1 MGSKKFA
8 PFMMKKIKVP
18 PGKVL
23 NEQNIHF
30 KRVQKWG
37 KICIYIILSIKKT

>member
-1 MGSKKFA
+1 MMGSKKFA

-23 NEQNIHF
+23 NEQNITF
-30 KRVQKWG
+30 
-37 KICIYIILSIKKT
+37 